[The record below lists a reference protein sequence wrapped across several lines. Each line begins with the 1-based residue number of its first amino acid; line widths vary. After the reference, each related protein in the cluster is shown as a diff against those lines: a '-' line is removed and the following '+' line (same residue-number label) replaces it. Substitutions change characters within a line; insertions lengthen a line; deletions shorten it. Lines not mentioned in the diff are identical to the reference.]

1 MVLNFKLFFKYVFW
15 KINYAFVTNLSQR
28 SKNTNI
34 VINNNSLFYSCT
46 HLKMSS
52 AFYNTQLCD
61 MLAYEV
67 LNQGK
72 NVNSLHTTNSV
83 NQKYSNWSKAQD
95 TVVVYNFHSLITQ
108 NRFFLFT
115 HSNTA
120 IVKSK
125 FQNKNDSSDSI
136 AELFPAAN
144 WLERE
149 IAELHGVSFAGKKD
163 LRNLMLQYGDTS
175 APFQK
180 LFPSIG
186 LKELFYDPL
195 KDTLVQKNV
204 SVQL

>member
-1 MVLNFKLFFKYVFW
+1 MLNFKLFFKYVFW
-15 KINYAFVTNLSQR
+15 KINHAFVTNLSQR
-28 SKNTNI
+28 SKNTSI
-34 VINNNSLFYSCT
+34 VISNNSLFYSCT
-46 HLKMSS
+46 HLKMAS

-67 LNQGK
+67 LNQGSN
-72 NVNSLHTTNSV
+72 NVQSKKAGL
-83 NQKYSNWSKAQD
+83 NQKYTNWSKAQD
-95 TVVVYNFHSLITQ
+95 TIVVYNFHSLNTQ
-108 NRFFLFT
+108 HRFFLFT
-115 HSNTA
+115 HTSTA
-120 IVKSK
+120 FVKSK
-125 FQNKNDSSDSI
+125 FLSKNDSSDSI

-175 APFQK
+175 SPFQK

>member
-15 KINYAFVTNLSQR
+15 KINYAFVTNLSQKA
-28 SKNTNI
+28 KNTNI
-34 VINNNSLFYSCT
+34 LINNNALFYSCT

-67 LNQGK
+67 LNNGK
-72 NVNSLHTTNSV
+72 SSLNVTT
-83 NQKYSNWSKAQD
+83 QKYSNWSKAQD
-95 TVVVYNFHSLITQ
+95 TIVVYNFHSLITQ
-108 NRFFLFT
+108 SRFFLFT
-115 HSNTA
+115 HNNTNV
-120 IVKSK
+120 IKSK
-125 FQNKNDSSDSI
+125 FHNKNDSSDSI

>member
-1 MVLNFKLFFKYVFW
+1 MILNFKLFFKYVFW

-34 VINNNSLFYSCT
+34 LINNNALFYSCT

-67 LNQGK
+67 LNNGK
-72 NVNSLHTTNSV
+72 SSFNVT

-108 NRFFLFT
+108 SRFFLFT
-115 HSNTA
+115 HSNTT

-125 FQNKNDSSDSI
+125 FHSKNDSSDSV

-149 IAELHGVSFAGKKD
+149 IAELHGVSFSGKKD

-195 KDTLVQKNV
+195 KDTLIQKNV